1 MTTTFLAKSRGFR
14 KPRNAF
20 GTDFGLVVYYAVV
33 AWDNIH
39 DERGIIQPLDTEE
52 RAAWAIR
59 VLNGL
64 YPDQTYETVKKI
76 AKEDVTA
83 EQMEPFLQL
92 VLDDLAKL
100 EIAQKYGIDSE

>member
-1 MTTTFLAKSRGFR
+1 MTGILLTRSRHSG
-14 KPRNAF
+14 KLRNGF
-20 GTDFGLVVYYAVV
+20 GTSFGQVVYFAVV

-39 DERGIIQPLDTEE
+39 DERGIVQPLDTEE

-59 VLNGL
+59 VLNDV
-64 YPDQTYETVKKI
+64 YPDRKYETVKKI

-92 VLDDLAKL
+92 VLDDLTKL
-100 EIAQKYGIDSE
+100 EIAQRYGIDSE

>member
-1 MTTTFLAKSRGFR
+1 MTPILLTRSRHAG
-14 KPRNAF
+14 KPRNGF
-20 GTDFGLVVYYAVV
+20 GTSFGQVVFYALV

-39 DERGIIQPLDTEE
+39 DERGIIKPLDTKE

-64 YPDQTYETVKKI
+64 YPDRTYETVKNI
-76 AKEDVTA
+76 AKEGVTA
-83 EQMEPFLQL
+83 EQMEPFLQY

-100 EIAQKYGIDSE
+100 EIAQKYGIDPE